1 MLLARMRQN
10 KNRNRRCHLV
20 DELKNKPQNKKDQTN
35 KRKPQRLKPPQ
46 KKNKKKNKKK
56 IINKQN

>member
-1 MLLARMRQN
+1 MMLLARMRQN

-46 KKNKKKNKKK
+46 KKNNKKTKKKK
-56 IINKQN
+56 